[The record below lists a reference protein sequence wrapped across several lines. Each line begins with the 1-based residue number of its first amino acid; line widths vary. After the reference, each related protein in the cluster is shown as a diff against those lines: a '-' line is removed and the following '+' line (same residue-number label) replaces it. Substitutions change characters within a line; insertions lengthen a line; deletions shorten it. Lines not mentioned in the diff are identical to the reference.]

1 MIYAAHYKF
10 PSDVYALESTYLTRV
25 AVVFTLH
32 LLYILEHFLFL
43 LFVDK

>member
-32 LLYILEHFLFL
+32 ILEHFLFL